1 MSTPITRYH
10 SCLRC
15 QQRKIKCDGQ
25 NPCAACQKANA
36 ECKRTNRTTPATR
49 RTRADLITTSAR
61 SRTRYATPSSGAQVQ
76 SSFLPH
82 DCNLISPPGNAP
94 INALESVTENN
105 VTSHSLPFRVESFLF
120 DHTATQAPSYSEWPQ
135 PVQIFQL
142 WQVYIDNVN
151 PITNLLHVQTMQRIV
166 LEAASCKP
174 DDLPKQSL
182 ALLSSIFLI
191 SVESLGDEECR
202 HLMKAS
208 KHECVGRFF
217 AMTKD
222 CLVGAEFMEIASA
235 ETLQALVLY
244 LVSLI
249 LFQLTNI
256 RSSHTN
262 SFF

>member
-10 SCLRC
+10 SCSRC
-15 QQRKIKCDGQ
+15 QKRKIKCDGQ
-25 NPCAACQKANA
+25 VPCAACQKANA
-36 ECKRTNRTTPATR
+36 DCTRTNRNTPATR
-49 RTRADLITTSAR
+49 RRRADLISTSAR
-61 SRTRYATPSSGAQVQ
+61 IQTRFATPNPDAQVQ
-76 SSFLPH
+76 SSFLPL
-82 DCNLISPPGNAP
+82 DSDLVSPPASVP
-94 INALESVTENN
+94 QHALQSVTENN
-105 VTSHSLPFRVESFLF
+105 VTSHSLPFRVESILF

-191 SVESLGDEECR
+191 SVESLGDEECQ

-222 CLVGAEFMEIASA
+222 CLVGAEVMEIAST
-235 ETLQALVLY
+235 EVLQALVLY
-244 LVSLI
+244 LVSLT
-249 LFQLTNI
+249 LFHFTDI